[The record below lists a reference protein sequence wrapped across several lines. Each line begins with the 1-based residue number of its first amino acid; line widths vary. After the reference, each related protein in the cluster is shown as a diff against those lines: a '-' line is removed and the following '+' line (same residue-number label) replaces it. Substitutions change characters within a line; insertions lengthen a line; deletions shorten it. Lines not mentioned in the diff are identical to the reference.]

1 MVPAPECSSGLNPPK
16 PFWQGSV
23 LLSSPPKGQAR
34 EGACQ
39 RGRIP
44 RGTSRFA
51 NVLLESNDNPAHHG
65 PPCLDGLHLFR
76 TPRVLLALSLLPC
89 QDADA
94 TGFTGCCS
102 ALQYPGALFCVLPLH
117 RAGRQ
122 AGCSSERCR
131 TTSGGAP
138 TPVTASGRYLGCHHH
153 PKRSWCAQ
161 SPRVRARW
169 TDEAKEGRR
178 WGFIVSCPDCAPP
191 PTGSGIPFEYAVP
204 WVHAAN
210 CTLIWL
216 QQTHSL
222 PPLPQIPLRFASSM
236 GTHVCSNTTP

>member
-76 TPRVLLALSLLPC
+76 TPRVLLAQSLLPC

-122 AGCSSERCR
+122 AGRQGVRASDAARRQAGPLLLSQHQAGTSVAIIIPNEAGARKARACAPGGR
-131 TTSGGAP
+131 TRQKRAEDGGSLFLAP
-138 TPVTASGRYLGCHHH
+138 TAHLHRLVQASLLSTQCHGSMPPTALSSGSSKHIA
-153 PKRSWCAQ
+153 S
-161 SPRVRARW
+161 
-169 TDEAKEGRR
+169 
-178 WGFIVSCPDCAPP
+178 PP
-191 PTGSGIPFEYAVP
+191 PP
-204 WVHAAN
+204 N
-210 CTLIWL
+210 
-216 QQTHSL
+216 
-222 PPLPQIPLRFASSM
+222 PLEICQLDGDACLF
-236 GTHVCSNTTP
+236 